1 MPGFFFFRQFSA
13 GRIGGGLGGPFI
25 DRRGGKGRSGVARR
39 LSMLL
44 LQLPAGGPP
53 AFTVLPNP
61 VQQGALKPDV
71 VAKALGL
78 NPLVLQDFLPFG

>member
-1 MPGFFFFRQFSA
+1 MPGFFFFWRFTA
-13 GRIGGGLGGPFI
+13 GRTGNGLGGAFI
-25 DRRGGKGRSGVARR
+25 DRRGGKGRGGVARR
-39 LSMLL
+39 LPVLL

-71 VAKALGL
+71 VAKPLGL